1 MFPPS
6 LGRETSSFPTA
17 QLALRGYSLSDPVM
31 PAASSL
37 AALLVSVFV
46 LITGNGVLNTLVP
59 LRTKLDGFPE
69 LAIGFVGSAYFGGML
84 LGSFLSAAVLRRVGA
99 KLAFVLF
106 AGLTVLSS
114 LLFPLAE
121 SPIAWIALRA
131 VLGFAF
137 AGLYAVI
144 EATLNARS
152 DNSNRGGVYALYQVV
167 TFAGSAAGQELIA
180 ATKPQADLLFG
191 VAALCLAVAVVP
203 ILLSRGP
210 VPRVSRSV
218 SLQLRWMAKLSPI
231 GTMAAA
237 CIGAANGSFY
247 SLAPVYGLGLG
258 LSSAHVATFMT
269 ATIMG
274 TALAVYP
281 VARLSDTHD
290 RRIVLLV
297 FATIGVLAETM
308 LAMMGHGSMLLVSCL
323 GLGVGASTMVLYTVA
338 ISHVNDHAGP
348 ENGVEVSSTMLFIYC
363 VGAIVGPALASA
375 LMSWF
380 GPAALFVQNA
390 AVHTVFVGFTLWH
403 LLRHRALALPAPL
416 LRLTTGSRYS

>member
-1 MFPPS
+1 
-6 LGRETSSFPTA
+6 
-17 QLALRGYSLSDPVM
+17 M

-46 LITGNGVLNTLVP
+46 LITGNGLLNTLVP

-69 LAIGFVGSAYFGGML
+69 LAIGLVGSAYFGGML
-84 LGSFLSAAVLRRVGA
+84 VGSFTSAAVIRRTGA
-99 KLAFVLF
+99 KLAFAIF
-106 AGLTVLSS
+106 AGLTVLCAV
-114 LLFPLAE
+114 LFPLAE
-121 SPIAWIALRA
+121 GPFSWIALRA

-191 VAALCLAVAVVP
+191 VAALCLAAAIVP
-203 ILLSRGP
+203 ILMSRGP
-210 VPRVSRSV
+210 APRVSRSV
-218 SLQLRWMAKLSPI
+218 SLQLRWMARLSPI
-231 GTMAAA
+231 GTVAAA

-269 ATIMG
+269 ATIVG

-281 VARLSDTHD
+281 VARLSDAHD
-290 RRIVLLV
+290 RRVVLLV
-297 FATIGVLAETM
+297 FAAIGVLAEAM
-308 LAMMGHGSMLLVSCL
+308 LAMTSHGSMLLMSCL
-323 GLGVGASTMVLYTVA
+323 GLGIGASTMVLYTVA
-338 ISHVNDHAGP
+338 ISHVNDRAGP

-363 VGAIVGPALASA
+363 VGAIIGPALASA
-375 LMSWF
+375 TMSWF

-390 AVHTVFVGFTLWH
+390 AIHAALVGFVAWR
-403 LLRHRALALPAPL
+403 LLRRAFALPA
-416 LRLTTGSRYS
+416 LRLAAGSRVG

>member
-1 MFPPS
+1 
-6 LGRETSSFPTA
+6 
-17 QLALRGYSLSDPVM
+17 M

-46 LITGNGVLNTLVP
+46 LITGNGLLNTLVP

-69 LAIGFVGSAYFGGML
+69 LAIGLVGSAYFGGML
-84 LGSFLSAAVLRRVGA
+84 LGSFLSAAVMRRTGA
-99 KLAFVLF
+99 KLAFAIF
-106 AGLTVLSS
+106 AGLTVLTAV
-114 LLFPLAE
+114 LFPLAE
-121 SPIAWIALRA
+121 SPLAWIGLRA

-152 DNSNRGGVYALYQVV
+152 NNSNRGGVYALYQMV
-167 TFAGSAAGQELIA
+167 TFAGSAAGQEVIA
-180 ATKPQADLLFG
+180 ATRPQADLLFG
-191 VAALCLAVAVVP
+191 VAALCLAAAIVP
-203 ILLSRGP
+203 VFLSRGP
-210 VPRVSRSV
+210 APRVSRSV
-218 SLQLRWMAKLSPI
+218 SLQLRWMARLSPI

-258 LSSAHVATFMT
+258 LSSAQVATFMT

-281 VARLSDTHD
+281 VARLSDGHD
-290 RRIVLLV
+290 RRVVLLV
-297 FATIGVLAETM
+297 FAAIGILAEAM
-308 LAMMGHGSMLLVSCL
+308 LAMTSHGSMLLMSCL

-338 ISHVNDHAGP
+338 ISHVNDRAGP

-363 VGAIVGPALASA
+363 VGAITGPAVASA
-375 LMSWF
+375 AMSWF

-390 AVHTVFVGFTLWH
+390 AIHAGLAGFVAWR
-403 LLRHRALALPAPL
+403 LLRRERFAFALPT
-416 LRLTTGSRYS
+416 LRLSAGSRVG